1 MEKTINNKKFS
12 MTNDKRYFQG
22 FLLSQIVA
30 EEDIP
35 KYGVK
40 KGDVGGWIESES
52 NLSQQ
57 GTAWVRGGSYVYGHS
72 RVAGDVL
79 VEGNSR
85 IGNESELQGRGVVRD
100 STLHFT
106 MTNGEFSFISSTL
119 FNVCLPNK
127 AEVIHSTLK
136 NIETREQT
144 KGFFCRASHLEFL
157 SEGELLKGKYH
168 FFKTTLRAGH
178 SMFSGDIRFEH
189 VDIGIDNREFH
200 AKDTSLLHVVATE
213 RSGVNLE
220 YVGLA
225 GNSEDG
231 QIELD
236 GESIVIENS
245 ILSGHIRL
253 TGDMDICRTKM
264 NGFISVLVHPSNH
277 LELTDMVL
285 SDFVRAELK
294 ANKRAVLSNQTMSG
308 DMVYLN

>member
-1 MEKTINNKKFS
+1 MDKTASNKKFS

-22 FLLSQIVA
+22 FQLTQIVA

-35 KYGVK
+35 KHGVK

-57 GTAWVRGGSYVYGHS
+57 GTAWVRSGSYVYGHS

-85 IGNESELQGRGVVRD
+85 IGTESELQGRGVVRD

-157 SEGELLKGKYH
+157 SEGELLKGKYN

-178 SMFSGDIRFEH
+178 SVFSGDIRFEH
-189 VDIGIDNREFH
+189 VDIEIQNREFH
-200 AKDTSLLHVVATE
+200 AKDTLLRHVVATD
-213 RSGVNLE
+213 RSGINLE
-220 YVGLA
+220 YVELA

-236 GESIVIENS
+236 GESIMIENS
-245 ILSGHIRL
+245 NLSGHIRL
-253 TGDMDICRTKM
+253 TGNMDICRTKM

-277 LELTDMVL
+277 LELTDMML
-285 SDFVRAELK
+285 SDFVKAELK
-294 ANKRAVLSNQTMSG
+294 ENKRAVLSNQTMSG